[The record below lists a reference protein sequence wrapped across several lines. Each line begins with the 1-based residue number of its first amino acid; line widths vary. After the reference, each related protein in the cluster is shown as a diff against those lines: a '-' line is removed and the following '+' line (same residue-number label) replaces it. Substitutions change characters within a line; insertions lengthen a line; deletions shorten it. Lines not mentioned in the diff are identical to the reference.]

1 MKTILLAGGAGY
13 IGSHTAVELLNAGFQ
28 VVVADNYSNSCPE
41 AVKRVEEITGKSVK
55 LYEVDIKDSKKL
67 ETVFQENHIDAVIHF
82 AGLKAVG
89 ESVEKPLEYYEN
101 NVSGTLTL
109 LRVMRKYGCRTMIFS
124 SSATVYGSQN
134 PVPYREEMPTSATNP
149 LWLYQGDDRT
159 DSDGYRRGQ
168 PRLAGIPASIF
179 QPHRRAQKRAF
190 RRKSQRHPQ

>member
-89 ESVEKPLEYYEN
+89 ESVQKPLLYYRN
-101 NVSGTLTL
+101 NIDTTLSL
-109 LRVMRKYGCRTMIFS
+109 LECMQKYQVNNICLL
-124 SSATVYGSQN
+124 Y
-134 PVPYREEMPTSATNP
+134 TSP
-149 LWLYQGDDRT
+149 
-159 DSDGYRRGQ
+159 S
-168 PRLAGIPASIF
+168 PRDCS
-179 QPHRRAQKRAF
+179 
-190 RRKSQRHPQ
+190 